1 MLRMSLKLA
10 IIGLLMLVLLIPPTV
25 VCRMSDERGERRDA
39 VIKKVS
45 FLWGDSSVFAGPA
58 VETGNGLE
66 LPVVWKGDVVL
77 NAETRNRG
85 IYRIP
90 VYSAEISVDAKFR
103 LPAPT
108 RAGTGLILAGMHQRD
123 LVIKSASVD
132 GQAVWFVEGKIDT
145 SDKRVLRALLPALA
159 PGDHTV
165 NIRAVMSGV
174 ERLHFLPAGEEMEV
188 HMKSSWPHPNFSGSH
203 LPAERKVTSDGFDAV
218 WRTHKAGTGLEKSMV
233 EFARPPHTT
242 FETEGKEKQTAD
254 EGEDVTFGVD
264 MYMPVDIYQQI
275 ERAAKYAIL
284 FIALTFLSFF
294 IFEALNPIQIHPLQ
308 YLFVGLGLGLFF
320 LLLLAVAEHIGFA
333 GAYLAASAADVG
345 LIVLYAKT
353 VLRSNKRALALFGVL
368 TGLYTFLYTVL
379 QLEMY
384 SLLIGSIGLFA
395 ILAVVMYI
403 TRNIDWYS
411 RDDASAGKNVK

>member
-10 IIGLLMLVLLIPPTV
+10 IIGLLMLVLLIPPTL
-25 VCRMSDERGERRDA
+25 VCRMSDERGERRDT

-58 VETGNGLE
+58 VETSGGIE
-66 LPVVWKGDVVL
+66 MPVLWKGDVTL

-90 VYSAEISVDAKFR
+90 VYSAEITVESKFQ
-103 LPAPT
+103 LAGPT

-123 LVIKSASVD
+123 LVVKAAAVD
-132 GQAVWFVEGKIDT
+132 GQPVWFSEGRIDQT
-145 SDKRVLRALLPALA
+145 ERRVLRALLPALA

-165 NIRAVMSGV
+165 TIRAVMSGV
-174 ERLHFLPAGEEMEV
+174 ERLHFLPAAEEMEV
-188 HMKSSWPHPNFSGSH
+188 HMKSKWPHPNFSGSH
-203 LPAERKVTSDGFDAV
+203 LPAERKVSAEGFDAV
-218 WRTHKAGTGLEKSMV
+218 WKTHNAASGIEKGLS
-233 EFARPPHTT
+233 EFARPPHTM
-242 FETEGKEKQTAD
+242 FESEGKKRPSAD

-264 MYMPVDIYQQI
+264 LYMPVDIYQQI

-284 FIALTFLSFF
+284 FIALTFLTFF

-308 YLFVGLGLGLFF
+308 YMFVGLGLGLFF

-353 VLRSNKRALALFGVL
+353 VLRSNKRALGLFGVL

-411 RDDASAGKNVK
+411 RDEAADKKQVK